1 MIYLSTF
8 LYLRTFNMGVSG
20 VTVIVVKN
28 MSGVIYFTS
37 RIWNRITG
45 VLGAIG

>member
-28 MSGVIYFTS
+28 MSGGSFILLRESGTE
-37 RIWNRITG
+37 
-45 VLGAIG
+45 